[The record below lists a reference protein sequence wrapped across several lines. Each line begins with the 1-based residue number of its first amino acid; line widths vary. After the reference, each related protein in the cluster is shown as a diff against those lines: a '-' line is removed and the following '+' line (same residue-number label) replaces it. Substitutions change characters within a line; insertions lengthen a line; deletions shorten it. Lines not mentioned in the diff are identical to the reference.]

1 MNYLIVSIIAGIGI
15 LTAVVL
21 LTIYTGE
28 KPEMNIKEN
37 VEGGLN
43 YNPKINP
50 DDFVSEINNKFFTLV
65 PGTTF
70 IYESKTD
77 DGIEHIETYVTNKTK
92 VVAGVKTIEVW
103 DRVWF
108 DGKLIEETFDW
119 YAQDNSGNVWYFGE
133 DSKEYKSGTVI
144 STKGSWETGV
154 DGAKPGIIMQAEPKV
169 GQPYRQEY
177 YKGIAEDMAQVIAID
192 EKASVPFGTFD
203 NCIKTKDWDAIVP
216 GTVEFKYYC
225 PQVGGGA
232 LEVDQDSSNP
242 VELLDL
248 KRTNPE

>member
-1 MNYLIVSIIAGIGI
+1 
-15 LTAVVL
+15 
-21 LTIYTGE
+21 
-28 KPEMNIKEN
+28 
-37 VEGGLN
+37 
-43 YNPKINP
+43 
-50 DDFVSEINNKFFTLV
+50 
-65 PGTTF
+65 
-70 IYESKTD
+70 
-77 DGIEHIETYVTNKTK
+77 
-92 VVAGVKTIEVW
+92 
-103 DRVWF
+103 
-108 DGKLIEETFDW
+108 
-119 YAQDNSGNVWYFGE
+119 
-133 DSKEYKSGTVI
+133 
-144 STKGSWETGV
+144 
-154 DGAKPGIIMQAEPKV
+154 MQAEPKV

-225 PQVGGGA
+225 PQVGGVA